1 MNVRRSW
8 FFFLVMLVLAACC
21 ILFLA
26 AKPITEA
33 VLTLRGT
40 PEHITW
46 QAVGA
51 GSGKTAVAAGWRDG
65 GLLLRFFTTEGK
77 PLSEQAYELPE
88 EMEGATVSQLL
99 PLGDGDAYAGL
110 YGADAEELYLYRF
123 SSGEAERLLAL
134 PCVGGSF
141 LDRTS
146 RTQLSEFTS
155 EDGVL
160 SFAVRTDRKIE
171 QYICRGS
178 GGLEPAGTAKCGK
191 NNVLSVFSAENG
203 TLLVGGTGVLT
214 LQAGPG
220 AGLDGGST
228 SGAPV
233 SGQAVTRLTQARG
246 GWYYFDA
253 VRFDLCFVDSALSA
267 TQRMLHLDA
276 SWKGTPRSLTSL
288 ALTREESAL
297 MLLDG
302 TILTV
307 TDSDGTRAL
316 GGILYST
323 ASKAWFTLLGYALL
337 TLLAAALLWLLLCGM
352 RRGYA
357 SLVVFR
363 GGIFVAAAMV
373 CFSVLYFG
381 YMEPMQRASALR
393 ENETLVSGVLRS
405 TRAENRMQD
414 EGLMDDVCRML
425 EGTGSGR
432 NVRAVLASDAEGTWR
447 TSDGRLAQSDAAF
460 SPALAERARA
470 SARASSIDP
479 SRGTGAE
486 KRGGVL
492 RYVLWTEEGCLSIRV
507 EAPYEQD
514 DAFLLRPVLIS
525 YIALAC
531 VALLVL
537 LSIGLDLGR
546 ISRKMEV
553 ISRGSV
559 PERLELPTG
568 DELESMA
575 TTVNSLGASLKSQEE
590 ERESLEHSY
599 RRFVPEKVLD
609 LLGKQSI
616 REVDKSTF
624 AARRM
629 AVMTVWFSFPES
641 LYTDMNNS
649 RLLFDSVNEV
659 IERTASIVSR
669 KGGTVF
675 HFAYNGFDVIM
686 DEGGEAVSTAVAI
699 QQEVLSFNDLRVS
712 DGLPA
717 VTLRI
722 ALDKG
727 NVMLGIVGDTA
738 KMEPTTISS
747 SLSTAQEL
755 IDLCNRL
762 KAGILCTEAI
772 ISEKQEYGNR
782 YMGKCVVGDRP
793 VRVYE
798 VFDGDEF
805 GVRRGKAASMKEFS
819 QGVYDLYSGD
829 AAGAKHRFLQLAHDY
844 PTDGGARYYLYLADK
859 LEHDPSLPCVLNVD
873 SATGGAM

>member
-1 MNVRRSW
+1 
-8 FFFLVMLVLAACC
+8 
-21 ILFLA
+21 
-26 AKPITEA
+26 
-33 VLTLRGT
+33 
-40 PEHITW
+40 
-46 QAVGA
+46 
-51 GSGKTAVAAGWRDG
+51 
-65 GLLLRFFTTEGK
+65 
-77 PLSEQAYELPE
+77 
-88 EMEGATVSQLL
+88 
-99 PLGDGDAYAGL
+99 
-110 YGADAEELYLYRF
+110 
-123 SSGEAERLLAL
+123 
-134 PCVGGSF
+134 
-141 LDRTS
+141 
-146 RTQLSEFTS
+146 
-155 EDGVL
+155 
-160 SFAVRTDRKIE
+160 
-171 QYICRGS
+171 
-178 GGLEPAGTAKCGK
+178 
-191 NNVLSVFSAENG
+191 
-203 TLLVGGTGVLT
+203 
-214 LQAGPG
+214 
-220 AGLDGGST
+220 
-228 SGAPV
+228 
-233 SGQAVTRLTQARG
+233 
-246 GWYYFDA
+246 
-253 VRFDLCFVDSALSA
+253 
-267 TQRMLHLDA
+267 
-276 SWKGTPRSLTSL
+276 
-288 ALTREESAL
+288 
-297 MLLDG
+297 
-302 TILTV
+302 
-307 TDSDGTRAL
+307 
-316 GGILYST
+316 
-323 ASKAWFTLLGYALL
+323 
-337 TLLAAALLWLLLCGM
+337 
-352 RRGYA
+352 
-357 SLVVFR
+357 
-363 GGIFVAAAMV
+363 
-373 CFSVLYFG
+373 
-381 YMEPMQRASALR
+381 
-393 ENETLVSGVLRS
+393 
-405 TRAENRMQD
+405 
-414 EGLMDDVCRML
+414 MDDVCRML

-432 NVRAVLASDAEGTWR
+432 NIRAVLASDAEGTWR

-772 ISEKQEYGNR
+772 ISERQEYGNR

-844 PTDGGARYYLYLADK
+844 PADGGARYYLYLADK

-873 SATGGAM
+873 SAAGGAM